1 MGRYLSIPIL
11 VIAAILQSTV
21 IPAIRIGSGG
31 PDLIFMLVLS
41 WMMLADTQEGIV
53 WAMVGGITQDLVSGL
68 PTGTSALALV
78 IVAFLVN
85 LVFGPIARNNLIIP
99 PVVIAAGT
107 VFYHLLLIGLLA
119 VLGRSVPISYTLT
132 YVTFPTLLFNVILCL
147 PVYRLMGAVYGASR
161 PRRVTL

>member
-11 VIAAILQSTV
+11 IIAAVLQSSV
-21 IPAIRIGSGG
+21 IPAIRIASGG

-41 WMMLADTQEGIV
+41 WMMLADTEEGIF

-107 VFYHLLLIGLLA
+107 VLYHLLLIGLLA
-119 VLGRSVPISYTLT
+119 VLGRPVPISYTLT
-132 YVTFPTLLFNVILCL
+132 YVTFPTLLFNVVLSL

>member
-11 VIAAILQSTV
+11 IVAAILQSTV
-21 IPAIRIGSGG
+21 IPAIRIGGGG

-41 WMMLADTQEGIV
+41 WTMLADTQEGII

-85 LVFGPIARNNLIIP
+85 VVFGPIARNNLIIP

-107 VFYHLLLIGLLA
+107 VLYQLLLMGLLA
-119 VLGRSVPISYTLT
+119 VLGRPVPLSYSLT
-132 YVTFPTLLFNVILCL
+132 YVTFPTLLFNVVLSL

>member
-11 VIAAILQSTV
+11 IVAAILQSTV
-21 IPAIRIGSGG
+21 IPVIRIGGGG

-41 WMMLADTQEGIV
+41 WTMLADTQEGII
-53 WAMVGGITQDLVSGL
+53 WAMVGGITQDLVNGL

-85 LVFGPIARNNLIIP
+85 LVFGSVAHNNLIIP

-107 VFYHLLLIGLLA
+107 VFYHFVLIGLLA
-119 VLGRSVPISYTLT
+119 ALGRSVPISYTLT
-132 YVTFPTLLFNVILCL
+132 YVTFPTLLFNVVLSL